1 MCCLLTFLLT
11 TLGLTIVSFGLAVLQ
26 ARRRLSKEQQ
36 LERLH
41 GAEGN
46 ADKTQLRRSAS
57 ASS

>member
-1 MCCLLTFLLT
+1 M
-11 TLGLTIVSFGLAVLQ
+11 TIVSFGLAVLQ